1 MAVPWQVPEQL
12 SCVSLPSLLPAC
24 MRQVDLP
31 RDTEPLMPCK
41 MGVDSLAMP
50 QILSARK
57 GMYQF
62 FLRIEPPLAM
72 AGSLKVHWESSYGTT
87 SVGRSC
93 HAPYVAISLHL
104 VGASDRHCDGR
115 LADLLHAFH
124 SYLRESD
131 ASKMQREV

>member
-62 FLRIEPPLAM
+62 FLRIEPSLAM

-87 SVGRSC
+87 SVSRQELPCTIRS
-93 HAPYVAISLHL
+93 HL
-104 VGASDRHCDGR
+104 IASGW
-115 LADLLHAFH
+115 
-124 SYLRESD
+124 SIGQTLRWTS
-131 ASKMQREV
+131 R